1 MAPFAPATRLEGS
14 GKPTVWSEFG
24 ALAKETKAVNL
35 GQGFPDWQPPQF
47 VVDEAHRALEEGFH
61 QYTRPAGH
69 PPLAEVIARR
79 YSKHL
84 ERKIDA
90 MDEVAITIGASQAL
104 YMTLQALVDPGDEVQ
119 AACRIH
125 RLGQT
130 RRVLL
135 KKFIMKGTVEEAIE
149 EFHSKLKTGVFKFS
163 SGSMPKAAALL
174 LCSK

>member
-1 MAPFAPATRLEGS
+1 MRAGNVGITLTAADVVYLLVCVRCPFRHRS
-14 GKPTVWSEFG
+14 IV
-24 ALAKETKAVNL
+24 
-35 GQGFPDWQPPQF
+35 
-47 VVDEAHRALEEGFH
+47 AHRPI
-61 QYTRPAGH
+61 PAQG
-69 PPLAEVIARR
+69 PC
-79 YSKHL
+79 
-84 ERKIDA
+84 
-90 MDEVAITIGASQAL
+90 
-104 YMTLQALVDPGDEVQ
+104 VDPGDEVQ
-119 AACRIH
+119 AAGRIH

>member
-1 MAPFAPATRLEGS
+1 MKVVESFPRKVREIELLILHSPAYSRT
-14 GKPTVWSEFG
+14 TG
-24 ALAKETKAVNL
+24 ARS
-35 GQGFPDWQPPQF
+35 PC
-47 VVDEAHRALEEGFH
+47 
-61 QYTRPAGH
+61 
-69 PPLAEVIARR
+69 
-79 YSKHL
+79 S
-84 ERKIDA
+84 
-90 MDEVAITIGASQAL
+90 L
-104 YMTLQALVDPGDEVQ
+104 YLTLQALVDPGDEVQ
-119 AACRIH
+119 AAGRIH

>member
-1 MAPFAPATRLEGS
+1 MS
-14 GKPTVWSEFG
+14 
-24 ALAKETKAVNL
+24 
-35 GQGFPDWQPPQF
+35 
-47 VVDEAHRALEEGFH
+47 
-61 QYTRPAGH
+61 
-69 PPLAEVIARR
+69 VISA
-79 YSKHL
+79 
-84 ERKIDA
+84 IDA
-90 MDEVAITIGASQAL
+90 NHRSPPDLAQGPC
-104 YMTLQALVDPGDEVQ
+104 VDPGDEVQ
-119 AACRIH
+119 AAGRIH

>member
-1 MAPFAPATRLEGS
+1 MTDATTDLGFDGKVAIITGAGGGLGKQHALMMAQRGALIVVNDLGGSVDGS
-14 GKPTVWSEFG
+14 GSDKG
-24 ALAKETKAVNL
+24 AAQL
-35 GQGFPDWQPPQF
+35 
-47 VVDEAHRALEEGFH
+47 VVDE
-61 QYTRPAGH
+61 
-69 PPLAEVIARR
+69 I
-79 YSKHL
+79 
-84 ERKIDA
+84 
-90 MDEVAITIGASQAL
+90 
-104 YMTLQALVDPGDEVQ
+104 Q
-119 AACRIH
+119 AAGRIH